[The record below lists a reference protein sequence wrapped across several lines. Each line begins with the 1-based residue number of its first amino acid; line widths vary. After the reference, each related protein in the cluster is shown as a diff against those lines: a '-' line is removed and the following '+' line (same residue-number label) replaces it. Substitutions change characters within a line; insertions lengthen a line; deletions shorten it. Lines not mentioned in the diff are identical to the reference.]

1 MLWIQTLLFT
11 EDGWSLLLSLLLLI
25 SQLKILCLKKSSNVY
40 TRQQEYRL
48 QEYFTFLFVIL
59 ANQFFFFSKVFPSR
73 GYRNL
78 TNISHIFFKHTAV
91 RNAPCS
97 NATISLI
104 ATACSFKFRR
114 SQGMEQKPSISSF
127 KLPLKHCLLT
137 DTQICDILL
146 LTYAYS
152 DHVDLNLKEA
162 HVHKNAENCSYMS
175 IH

>member
-1 MLWIQTLLFT
+1 
-11 EDGWSLLLSLLLLI
+11 
-25 SQLKILCLKKSSNVY
+25 
-40 TRQQEYRL
+40 
-48 QEYFTFLFVIL
+48 
-59 ANQFFFFSKVFPSR
+59 
-73 GYRNL
+73 
-78 TNISHIFFKHTAV
+78 
-91 RNAPCS
+91 
-97 NATISLI
+97 
-104 ATACSFKFRR
+104 
-114 SQGMEQKPSISSF
+114 MEQKPSISSF